1 MALPGFENTKQG
13 KTTPTVQTKI
23 IEEIINYLNEKAG
36 TKYKSTSKD
45 TIKHINARLK
55 EGYTVQDF
63 KYVIDVKV
71 AEWQGTKMEMYIRP
85 STLFNS
91 KMDNYVNQP
100 MPYKQQPSYQV
111 KNDYKHYTTN
121 RSI

>member
-45 TIKHINARLK
+45 TIKHINSRLK
-55 EGYTVQDF
+55 EGYTVEDF

-71 AEWQGTKMEMYIRP
+71 AEWHGTKMEMYIRP

-100 MPYKQQPSYQV
+100 MPHKQQPSYHI
-111 KNDYKHYTTN
+111 KNDYKHDTTN
-121 RSI
+121 RRI

>member
-100 MPYKQQPSYQV
+100 MPRKQQPSYQV
-111 KNDYKHYTTN
+111 KNDYKHDTTN
-121 RSI
+121 RRI

>member
-23 IEEIINYLNEKAG
+23 IEEIIDYLNEKAG
-36 TKYKSTSKD
+36 TKYKSTSKN

-111 KNDYKHYTTN
+111 KNDYKHDTTN
-121 RSI
+121 RRI

>member
-45 TIKHINARLK
+45 TIDEKVHKIVCSKQELADEVVDNKKLFK
-55 EGYTVQDF
+55 DIMEG
-63 KYVIDVKV
+63 
-71 AEWQGTKMEMYIRP
+71 
-85 STLFNS
+85 
-91 KMDNYVNQP
+91 
-100 MPYKQQPSYQV
+100 
-111 KNDYKHYTTN
+111 
-121 RSI
+121 

>member
-100 MPYKQQPSYQV
+100 MPHKQHPSYHI
-111 KNDYKHYTTN
+111 KNDYKHDTTN
-121 RSI
+121 RRI

>member
-23 IEEIINYLNEKAG
+23 IEEIIDYLNEKAG

-55 EGYTVQDF
+55 EGYTVKDF

-100 MPYKQQPSYQV
+100 MSHKQQPSYHV
-111 KNDYKHYTTN
+111 KNDYKHDTTN
-121 RSI
+121 RRI

>member
-1 MALPGFENTKQG
+1 MVLPGFENTKQS

-100 MPYKQQPSYQV
+100 MPHKQQPSYQV
-111 KNDYKHYTTN
+111 KNDYKHDTTN
-121 RSI
+121 RRI

>member
-55 EGYTVQDF
+55 EGYTVKDF

-100 MPYKQQPSYQV
+100 MPHKPQPSYQV
-111 KNDYKHYTTN
+111 KNDYKHDTTN
-121 RSI
+121 RRI

>member
-1 MALPGFENTKQG
+1 MALPGFDNVK
-13 KTTPTVQTKI
+13 KVKATPTVQTKI

-45 TIKHINARLK
+45 TIKHINSRLK
-55 EGYTVQDF
+55 EVYTVEDF

-71 AEWQGTKMEMYIRP
+71 AQWQGTKIQMYIRP

-100 MPYKQQPSYQV
+100 MPHKQHPSYHI
-111 KNDYKHYTTN
+111 KNDYKHDTTN
-121 RSI
+121 RRI

>member
-55 EGYTVQDF
+55 EGDTGQDF

-100 MPYKQQPSYQV
+100 MPHKQQPSYQV
-111 KNDYKHYTTN
+111 KNDYKHDTTN
-121 RSI
+121 RRI

>member
-55 EGYTVQDF
+55 EGYPVQDF

-100 MPYKQQPSYQV
+100 MPHKQQPSYQV
-111 KNDYKHYTTN
+111 KNDYKHDTTN
-121 RSI
+121 RRI

>member
-63 KYVIDVKV
+63 KYVTDVNV
-71 AEWQGTKMEMYIRP
+71 AECQGTKMEMYIRP

-100 MPYKQQPSYQV
+100 MPHKQQPSYQV
-111 KNDYKHYTTN
+111 KNDYKHDTTN
-121 RSI
+121 RRI

>member
-1 MALPGFENTKQG
+1 MALPGFDNVK
-13 KTTPTVQTKI
+13 KVKATPTVQTKI

-55 EGYTVQDF
+55 EGYTIEDF

-111 KNDYKHYTTN
+111 KNDYKHDTTN
-121 RSI
+121 RRI

>member
-85 STLFNS
+85 STLFNR

-100 MPYKQQPSYQV
+100 MPHKQQPSYQV
-111 KNDYKHYTTN
+111 KNDYKHDTTN
-121 RSI
+121 RRI

>member
-1 MALPGFENTKQG
+1 MALAGFENTKQG
-13 KTTPTVQTKI
+13 KTAPTVQTKI

-100 MPYKQQPSYQV
+100 MPHKQQPSYQV
-111 KNDYKHYTTN
+111 KNDYKHDTTN
-121 RSI
+121 RRI

>member
-1 MALPGFENTKQG
+1 MALPGFENVKQG

-71 AEWQGTKMEMYIRP
+71 AEWKGTKMEMYIRP
-85 STLFNS
+85 STLFSN

-100 MPYKQQPSYQV
+100 MPHKQQPSYQV
-111 KNDYKHYTTN
+111 KNDYKHDTTN
-121 RSI
+121 RRI

>member
-100 MPYKQQPSYQV
+100 MPHKQRPRYQV
-111 KNDYKHYTTN
+111 KIDYKHDTPN
-121 RSI
+121 RRM

>member
-71 AEWQGTKMEMYIRP
+71 AEWQDTKMEMYIRP

-100 MPYKQQPSYQV
+100 MPHKQQPSYQV
-111 KNDYKHYTTN
+111 KNDYKHDTTN
-121 RSI
+121 RRI

>member
-91 KMDNYVNQP
+91 KMDNYVKQP
-100 MPYKQQPSYQV
+100 KPHKQQPS
-111 KNDYKHYTTN
+111 
-121 RSI
+121 

>member
-13 KTTPTVQTKI
+13 KTIPTVQTKI

-100 MPYKQQPSYQV
+100 MPHKQAASYQV
-111 KNDYKHYTTN
+111 KNDYKHDTTN
-121 RSI
+121 RRI

>member
-23 IEEIINYLNEKAG
+23 IEEIINYLNEKAS

-100 MPYKQQPSYQV
+100 MPHKQHPSYHI
-111 KNDYKHYTTN
+111 KNDYKHDTTN
-121 RSI
+121 RRI

>member
-85 STLFNS
+85 STLFNG

-100 MPYKQQPSYQV
+100 MPHKQQPSYQV
-111 KNDYKHYTTN
+111 KNDYKHDTTN
-121 RSI
+121 RRI

>member
-100 MPYKQQPSYQV
+100 MPHKQQPSYQV
-111 KNDYKHYTTN
+111 KNYYKHDTTN
-121 RSI
+121 RRI

>member
-55 EGYTVQDF
+55 EGYTVQGF

-100 MPYKQQPSYQV
+100 MPHKQQPSYQV
-111 KNDYKHYTTN
+111 KNDYKHDTTN
-121 RSI
+121 RRI

>member
-1 MALPGFENTKQG
+1 MALPGFDNVK
-13 KTTPTVQTKI
+13 KVKATPTVQTKI

-45 TIKHINARLK
+45 TIKHINSRLK
-55 EGYTVQDF
+55 AGYTVEDF

-100 MPYKQQPSYQV
+100 MPHKQHPSYHI
-111 KNDYKHYTTN
+111 KNDYKHDTTN
-121 RSI
+121 RRI

>member
-100 MPYKQQPSYQV
+100 MPHKQHPSYHV
-111 KNDYKHYTTN
+111 KNDYKHDTTN
-121 RSI
+121 RRI